1 MAFKRSSIAQ
11 ISIALLLLAMC
22 VVAAGAKAKP
32 AAAARG
38 MLVGVFDPN
47 RPFDTPD
54 TTFPTLVNLRAQIIR
69 VNLNWNEVATKRP
82 LQPTDPADPAYD
94 WSRYDQLM
102 LNAKK
107 YKIQVLFTIF
117 GTPRW
122 ANGTK
127 KGINR
132 APRQMAFL
140 KYFAT
145 AAAKRYS
152 GTYKRDDDTVAAGG
166 SKVARLERA
175 EQPGL
180 PHAAVDEDQQQA
192 LHGRPPR
199 SSTSASARR
208 CGRACMRRS

>member
-1 MAFKRSSIAQ
+1 MFKRL
-11 ISIALLLLAMC
+11 SIALVLLVAC
-22 VVAAGAKAKP
+22 IAAAGANAKP
-32 AAAARG
+32 AAASRG

-54 TTFPTLVNLRAQIIR
+54 STFPTLQNLRAQIIR
-69 VNLNWNEVATKRP
+69 VNLNWNQVAAKPP
-82 LQPTDPADPAYD
+82 LKPTDPADPAYD

-107 YKIQVLFTIF
+107 YKIQVLMTIF

-122 ANGTK
+122 ANGNK

-152 GTYKRDDDTVAAGG
+152 GTFKRDDGNGTPRRSRPCASG
-166 SKVARLERA
+166 S
-175 EQPGL
+175 
-180 PHAAVDEDQQQA
+180 
-192 LHGRPPR
+192 HGMSRTTR
-199 SSTSASARR
+199 SS
-208 CGRACMRRS
+208 